1 DTGPGDAPDA
11 APAAVRRRHAQRAG
25 AVRLAARREQI
36 EAGARHPQDHARAVR
51 DLQLAV
57 HDVARSRVQPRP
69 GRHDRERRRLILETA
84 ARRRCLADMRLA
96 PVAAVALA
104 ACHVYDP
111 IDEVEFREYADTT
124 TAIQTILGEVPA
136 PRVYAVGEY
145 HMTRR
150 TVAKTSPLA
159 RF

>member
-1 DTGPGDAPDA
+1 
-11 APAAVRRRHAQRAG
+11 
-25 AVRLAARREQI
+25 
-36 EAGARHPQDHARAVR
+36 
-51 DLQLAV
+51 
-57 HDVARSRVQPRP
+57 
-69 GRHDRERRRLILETA
+69 ETA
-84 ARRRCLADMRLA
+84 ARRRCLGDMRLA

-124 TAIQTILGEVPA
+124 TAIQMILGEVPA

-145 HMTRR
+145 HMTQR

-159 RF
+159 RFTHEIIGLLKPRAHHLIVEAWLDEGCRGGEVTRQVSAATDRPPASATDLQALVVASRKLSFDTRGLPMTCIEYGAM